1 MEGPARRRR
10 TDGRATVSRSSAR
23 AATLLALAAV
33 LSLTTP
39 ASSRSQDEV
48 AATLDDVVVVARRS
62 GAPVWRVQNGPST
75 VMLVGSI
82 LSVPRE
88 TSWRPEALEAAVGQ
102 ADTVV
107 LSQSATMSLGDYFR
121 MRRARATLPVGRT
134 TADYLDADLQRR
146 LDGLGSHYRQNY
158 AERGLVAVA
167 RDLLDRRLRYER
179 GTGLSAEAVVRA
191 AARKADRPVTLVGDM
206 DARHVDESIAHP
218 DPTQI
223 ACVRAAIAATE
234 AGAAGVLERG
244 RAWTGLRVAD
254 VVASP
259 VEQAVDRCAWFADE
273 TLRVQSR
280 AQWAEAVSQALDQP
294 GVTMIVAPITMMAE
308 PGGFLDQIELQGLE
322 VVGPDWKPAP

>member
-1 MEGPARRRR
+1 M
-10 TDGRATVSRSSAR
+10 SRSSAHFG
-23 AATLLALAAV
+23 TLLALALV
-33 LSLTTP
+33 LGLTTP

-62 GAPVWRVQNGPST
+62 GAPVWRVENGPST
-75 VMLVGSI
+75 VILVGSI

-88 TSWRPEALEAAVGQ
+88 TPWRPEALEAAVAQ
-102 ADTVV
+102 ADTVI

-121 MRRARATLPVGRT
+121 MRRARATLPDGRT
-134 TADYLDADLQRR
+134 TADYLDAELQHR
-146 LDGLGSHYRQNY
+146 LDGLGTHYRQNY
-158 AERGLVAVA
+158 AQRGLVAIA

-191 AARKADRPVTLVGDM
+191 AARTADRPVKLVGDM
-206 DARHVDESIAHP
+206 DARHVDESIARP
-218 DPTQI
+218 DPAQI

-234 AGAAGVLERG
+234 GGAAGVLERG

-259 VEQAVDRCAWFADE
+259 VEHAVDRCAWFADD

-280 AQWAEAVSQALDQP
+280 AQWAEAVGQALDQP

-308 PGGFLDQIELQGLE
+308 PGGFLDQIEARGLE
-322 VVGPDWKPAP
+322 ASGPDWKPVA